1 MLDEAR
7 YWAETQFG
15 TADLGDARRTHRL
28 VSIMAAIARAPDESL
43 PRQLGSLANTKAG
56 YRLFDCGAVTREAV
70 MDPHVAHCRAAAAR
84 HPIVLMVHDDT
95 ILDFSPH
102 RTLKGAGRVGDDRGT
117 GFLAHSC
124 LAVLPSG
131 ATLGLA
137 HQTIWA
143 RPPKGVTPQTRES
156 AVWAETVET
165 IGRPPDGTT
174 FVSVGDRGADIFA
187 HLESVRDAGWDAVV
201 RAVRDRRLVQGGG
214 SLTALRAARAMGA
227 SSIRTKTG
235 EAVVCVAWRA
245 LELLPPR
252 DGPRGRA
259 PIRVRGVRIWNDRL
273 EWLLLTTRPVES
285 LDQAL
290 EIVSWYT
297 RRWIVEEFHKAW
309 KTGCRAE
316 ERRLTLADRLGA
328 LLGGVG
334 VVARPPLTPAGAAAR
349 GVGDRRRPPPDA
361 AGCRP
366 ARQHR
371 PGGRAGGGPQGPRGQ
386 ASQAGRMLGD
396 QPSLSAWGCPAGWFP
411 RPHVRWR
418 PRLAD
423 PMERL
428 VRSDDPRRGLRTRPD
443 HRLSQVKCG

>member
-7 YWAETQFG
+7 RWAETQFG

-28 VSIMAAIARAPDESL
+28 VSTMAAIARAPDESL
-43 PRQLGSLANTKAG
+43 PRQLGSLAETKAG
-56 YRLFDCGAVTREAV
+56 YRLFDCGAVTRTAV
-70 MDPHVAHCRAAAAR
+70 MDPHVAQCRAAAAR

-95 ILDFSPH
+95 ILDLSLH

-124 LAVLPSG
+124 LAVLPLG

-143 RPPKGVTPQTRES
+143 RPPKGATPETRES

-165 IGRPPDGTT
+165 IGRPPDGTA
-174 FVSVGDRGADIFA
+174 FVSVGDRAADIFA
-187 HLESVRDAGWDAVV
+187 HLERVREAGWDAVV
-201 RAVRDRRLVQGGG
+201 RAARERRLVQGGG

-235 EAVVCVAWRA
+235 EAVVCVAWRELA
-245 LELLPPR
+245 LLPPR
-252 DGPRGRA
+252 NGPQGRT
-259 PIRVRGVRIWNDRL
+259 PIRVRGVRVWNDRL
-273 EWLLLTTRPVES
+273 EWLLVTTRPVES

-316 ERRLTLADRLGA
+316 ERRLTQAERLVPLLGA
-328 LLGGVG
+328 LAI
-334 VVARPPLTPAGAAAR
+334 VAVRLLTLRAAAR
-349 GVGDRRRPPPDA
+349 RDSTAPADA
-361 AGCRP
+361 PAAARKVLAAQLQRP
-366 ARQHR
+366 AEGFETNRAFLRGVAQLGGFLAR
-371 PGGRAGGGPQGPRGQ
+371 KSDGDPGWQTLWKGWSVLMTLVEGYQLAQTI
-386 ASQAGRMLGD
+386 ASA
-396 QPSLSAWGCPAGWFP
+396 
-411 RPHVRWR
+411 
-418 PRLAD
+418 
-423 PMERL
+423 
-428 VRSDDPRRGLRTRPD
+428 
-443 HRLSQVKCG
+443 K

>member
-7 YWAETQFG
+7 HWAETQFG

-43 PRQLGSLANTKAG
+43 PRRLGSLANTKAG
-56 YRLFDCGAVTREAV
+56 YRLFDCGAVTRTAV
-70 MDPHVAHCRAAAAR
+70 MDPHVAHCRAEAAR
-84 HPIVLMVHDDT
+84 HPIVLLVHDDVHDDT

-102 RTLKGAGRVGDDRGT
+102 RTLKGAGRVGNDRGT

-131 ATLGLA
+131 TTLGLA

-165 IGRPPDGTT
+165 IGHPPDGTA

-187 HLESVRDAGWDAVV
+187 HLESVREAGRDAVV
-201 RAVRDRRLVQGGG
+201 RAGRARRLVRGGG
-214 SLTALRAARAMGA
+214 SLPALRAARAMGA
-227 SSIRTKTG
+227 SSILTKTG

-252 DGPRGRA
+252 NGPRGRT
-259 PIRVRGVRIWNDRL
+259 PIRVRGVRVWNDRL
-273 EWLLLTTRPVES
+273 EWLLLLTTRPVES

-316 ERRLTLADRLGA
+316 ERRLTQADRLVPLLGA
-328 LLGGVG
+328 LAIVAVRLLTLRDAARRDGTAPADAPAAALKVLAAKLQRPAECFESNRAFLRGVAQLGGFL
-334 VVARPPLTPAGAAAR
+334 AR
-349 GVGDRRRPPPDA
+349 
-361 AGCRP
+361 
-366 ARQHR
+366 
-371 PGGRAGGGPQGPRGQ
+371 
-386 ASQAGRMLGD
+386 
-396 QPSLSAWGCPAGWFP
+396 
-411 RPHVRWR
+411 
-418 PRLAD
+418 
-423 PMERL
+423 
-428 VRSDDPRRGLRTRPD
+428 RSDGDPGWQTLWKGWSVLMT
-443 HRLSQVKCG
+443 LVEGYELAQTIASAK

>member
-15 TADLGDARRTHRL
+15 TADRGHASRTHRL
-28 VSIMAAIARAPDESL
+28 VSTLAATARAPDESL

-56 YRLFDCGAVTREAV
+56 YRLFDCGAVTRTAV
-70 MDPHVAHCRAAAAR
+70 MNPHVAHCRAAAAR

-165 IGRPPDGTT
+165 IGRPPEGTT

-201 RAVRDRRLVQGGG
+201 RAARERRLVQGGG

-227 SSIRTKTG
+227 STILTKTG
-235 EAVVCVAWRA
+235 EAVVCVAWGE

-252 DGPRGRA
+252 NSPRRGRT
-259 PIRVRGVRIWNDRL
+259 PIRVRGVRVWNDRL

-316 ERRLTLADRLGA
+316 ERRLTQADRLVP
-328 LLGGVG
+328 LLGAPAI
-334 VVARPPLTPAGAAAR
+334 VAVRLLTLWDAARRDSTAPADAPAAALK
-349 GVGDRRRPPPDA
+349 VLA
-361 AGCRP
+361 AKLHRP
-366 ARQHR
+366 AECFRNNRAFLRRVAQLGGCLAR
-371 PGGRAGGGPQGPRGQ
+371 TSDGDPGWQTLWKGWSVLMTLVEGYELAQTI
-386 ASQAGRMLGD
+386 ASA
-396 QPSLSAWGCPAGWFP
+396 
-411 RPHVRWR
+411 
-418 PRLAD
+418 
-423 PMERL
+423 
-428 VRSDDPRRGLRTRPD
+428 
-443 HRLSQVKCG
+443 K

>member
-28 VSIMAAIARAPDESL
+28 VSTMAAIARAPDESL

-70 MDPHVAHCRAAAAR
+70 MDPHVAQCRAAAAR

-102 RTLKGAGRVGDDRGT
+102 RRLKGAGRVGDDRGT

-143 RPPKGVTPQTRES
+143 RPPKGVTPETRKS

-165 IGRPPDGTT
+165 IGRPPDGST
-174 FVSVGDRGADIFA
+174 FVSVGDRGADIFE

-201 RAVRDRRLVQGGG
+201 RAVQDRRLVQGGG

-227 SSIRTKTG
+227 SSILTQPG

-252 DGPRGRA
+252 NSSRGRA
-259 PIRVRGVRIWNDRL
+259 PIRVRGVRVWNDRL

-290 EIVSWYT
+290 EIISWYT

-316 ERRLTLADRLGA
+316 QRRLTQADRLVPLLGA
-328 LLGGVG
+328 LAIVAVRLLALRDAARHDGTAPADAPAAAIKVLAAKLHRPAECFETNRDFLRGVAQLGGFL
-334 VVARPPLTPAGAAAR
+334 AR
-349 GVGDRRRPPPDA
+349 
-361 AGCRP
+361 
-366 ARQHR
+366 
-371 PGGRAGGGPQGPRGQ
+371 
-386 ASQAGRMLGD
+386 
-396 QPSLSAWGCPAGWFP
+396 
-411 RPHVRWR
+411 
-418 PRLAD
+418 
-423 PMERL
+423 
-428 VRSDDPRRGLRTRPD
+428 RSDGDPGWQTMWKGWSVLMILVEGYELAQTIA
-443 HRLSQVKCG
+443 SAK

>member
-56 YRLFDCGAVTREAV
+56 YRLFDCGAVTRTAV
-70 MDPHVAHCRAAAAR
+70 MDPHVAHRRAAAAR

-95 ILDFSPH
+95 ILEFSPH

-143 RPPKGVTPQTRES
+143 RPPRGVTPKTRES

-165 IGRPPDGTT
+165 IGRPPDRTT

-187 HLESVRDAGWDAVV
+187 HLERVRDAGWDAVV
-201 RAVRDRRLVQGGG
+201 RAARERRLVQGGG

-227 SSIRTKTG
+227 STIRTKTG
-235 EAVVCVAWRA
+235 EAVVCVAWRE

-252 DGPRGRA
+252 NSSRGRT
-259 PIRVRGVRIWNDRL
+259 PIRVRGVRVWNDRL
-273 EWLLLTTRPVES
+273 EWLLLSTRPIES
-285 LDQAL
+285 LYQPVDEIAAL
-290 EIVSWYT
+290 IS
-297 RRWIVEEFHKAW
+297 
-309 KTGCRAE
+309 
-316 ERRLTLADRLGA
+316 
-328 LLGGVG
+328 
-334 VVARPPLTPAGAAAR
+334 
-349 GVGDRRRPPPDA
+349 
-361 AGCRP
+361 
-366 ARQHR
+366 
-371 PGGRAGGGPQGPRGQ
+371 
-386 ASQAGRMLGD
+386 ASMR
-396 QPSLSAWGCPAGWFP
+396 CGW
-411 RPHVRWR
+411 
-418 PRLAD
+418 
-423 PMERL
+423 
-428 VRSDDPRRGLRTRPD
+428 RRGPA
-443 HRLSQVKCG
+443 HRFRWP